1 MHTLQSKEVLVKDL
15 NFLLHA
21 VQTFDAEMEQL
32 EITEDWYSSESRD
45 ILESAKEILRGI
57 LGIEEIKYDDDGEEI
72 HQETFEL
79 YFD

>member
-32 EITEDWYSSESRD
+32 EITEDWYSSDSRD
-45 ILESAKEILRGI
+45 LLESAKEILRGI
-57 LGIEEIKYDDDGEEI
+57 LGIEEINYDENGEEI
-72 HQETFEL
+72 YGASAEL